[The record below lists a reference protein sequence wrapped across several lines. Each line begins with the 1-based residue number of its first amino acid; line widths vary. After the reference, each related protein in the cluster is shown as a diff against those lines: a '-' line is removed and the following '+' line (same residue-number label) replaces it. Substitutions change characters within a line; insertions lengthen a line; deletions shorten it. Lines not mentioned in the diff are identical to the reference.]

1 MFVFLSQSEAS
12 TYEAVNPIVHNP
24 FTCLL
29 IYSPLFELS
38 LCWCLFPSTVLCT
51 QGKPDTSINMFLC
64 WSAAAGVFVHTVYH
78 LAVLSDTRHNP
89 PPATLPSLCYGSSTL
104 SQTANMITPTAGD
117 TAAVNLKGFF
127 FLALMIVSILG
138 LVVKHLIAFWQV
150 ALSWKISLTP
160 KT

>member
-29 IYSPLFELS
+29 IYSPPFELS

-64 WSAAAGVFVHTVYH
+64 SSRGFRTHCVSPGC
-78 LAVLSDTRHNP
+78 SDTRHNP

-127 FLALMIVSILG
+127 FSSNDSFTIRTG
-138 LVVKHLIAFWQV
+138 G
-150 ALSWKISLTP
+150 
-160 KT
+160 